1 MDDMMKKIDLGEF
14 NCFTRDF
21 QIALPKSKI
30 SEIFKKVSI
39 SCQEL
44 EIPEFKSAVEMMG
57 KEYSKEKLTEHRA
70 RLTELELFVKEMK
83 IPRAYDNKYFSKDYE
98 KKVLKVLDAQSIEY
112 RKYIQNNLK

>member
-1 MDDMMKKIDLGEF
+1 
-14 NCFTRDF
+14 
-21 QIALPKSKI
+21 
-30 SEIFKKVSI
+30 
-39 SCQEL
+39 
-44 EIPEFKSAVEMMG
+44 MMG

-112 RKYIQNNLK
+112 RKYIQNNLKQLNMLSHQTKDLESSEVKKLKKKIESKEHVSKFFNTDEEEK